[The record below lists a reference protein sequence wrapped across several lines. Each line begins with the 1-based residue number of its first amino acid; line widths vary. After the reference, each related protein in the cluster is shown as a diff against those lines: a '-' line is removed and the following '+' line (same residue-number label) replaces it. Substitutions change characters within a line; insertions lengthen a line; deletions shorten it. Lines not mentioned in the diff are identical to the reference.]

1 MLWITTVVILLIV
14 LGACL
19 RLAHENRSLAERA
32 VDRLYGIAASAYAL
46 AVAADMAL
54 CRYRSTRQ
62 AIRKDHVPMYCSH
75 ER

>member
-1 MLWITTVVILLIV
+1 VLWIIAVVILLIV

-19 RLAHENRSLAERA
+19 RLAHENRSLAERV
-32 VDRLYGIAASAYAL
+32 VDRLYGIAAFAYAF
-46 AVAADMAL
+46 AAAADMAL

-62 AIRKDHVPMYCSH
+62 AIREEHIPMYCSE